1 MTMAVVVPF
10 QDIVRA
16 RRREQE
22 RACTARCIE
31 IIEANLRLSLEL
43 FDAAPAE
50 ERPVY
55 ARRMRQLSALLE
67 YAVHLL

>member
-1 MTMAVVVPF
+1 MAVVVPF
-10 QDIVRA
+10 QDLVRA
-16 RRREQE
+16 RRRVEE
-22 RACTARCIE
+22 RVCTERCIE
-31 IIEANLRLSLEL
+31 IIEANLRLTLEM
-43 FDAAPAE
+43 FDTAPPA

>member
-1 MTMAVVVPF
+1 MAVVVPF

-22 RACTARCIE
+22 RACTEQCIE
-31 IIEANLRLSLEL
+31 IIEASLRLSLEM
-43 FDAAPAE
+43 FDTASSS

-55 ARRMRQLSALLE
+55 ARRVRQLSALLE
-67 YAVHLL
+67 YAVQVL

>member
-1 MTMAVVVPF
+1 MAVVVPF

-16 RRREQE
+16 RRRERE
-22 RACTARCIE
+22 RACTERCID
-31 IIEANLRLSLEL
+31 IIEASLRVTLDQ

-67 YAVHLL
+67 YTVQVL

>member
-1 MTMAVVVPF
+1 MAVVVPF

-22 RACTARCIE
+22 RACTQRCIE

-43 FDAAPAE
+43 FDDAPPAE
-50 ERPVY
+50 RPLH

>member
-1 MTMAVVVPF
+1 MAVVVPF

-22 RACTARCIE
+22 RAYTTRCIE
-31 IIEANLRLSLEL
+31 IIEANLRLSLDL
-43 FDAAPAE
+43 FDTAPPE

>member
-1 MTMAVVVPF
+1 MAVVVPF

-16 RRREQE
+16 RRREHE
-22 RACTARCIE
+22 RACTERCIE

-43 FDAAPAE
+43 FDTAPHAE
-50 ERPVY
+50 RLVH
-55 ARRMRQLSALLE
+55 ARRVRQLSALLE

>member
-1 MTMAVVVPF
+1 MAIIVPF

-22 RACTARCIE
+22 RAYTERCIE

-43 FDAAPAE
+43 FDGASPAE
-50 ERPVY
+50 RPLY

>member
-1 MTMAVVVPF
+1 MAVVVPL

-22 RACTARCIE
+22 RACSERCVE
-31 IIEANLRLSLEL
+31 IIEANLRLSLDL
-43 FDAAPAE
+43 FDTAPPE

-55 ARRMRQLSALLE
+55 ARRVRQLSALLE